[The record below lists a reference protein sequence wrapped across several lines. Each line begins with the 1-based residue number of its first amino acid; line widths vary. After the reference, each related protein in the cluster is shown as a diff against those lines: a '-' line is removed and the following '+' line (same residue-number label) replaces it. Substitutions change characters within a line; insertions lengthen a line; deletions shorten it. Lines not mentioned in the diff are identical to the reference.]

1 MADSVISR
9 GQAVLPAGTTPEAS
23 TFLQIGVF
31 QNAILRLKE
40 YYGSAESACAQ
51 ADWDAYLEESTQSV
65 VPWLLNATKDTLYP
79 LDRFSDGNG
88 LFYQ

>member
-9 GQAVLPAGTTPEAS
+9 GQAVLPPGTTPEAA

-31 QNAILRLKE
+31 QNAILRVKE
-40 YYGSAESACAQ
+40 YYGSLESACAQ

-65 VPWLLNATKDTLYP
+65 TPWLLNATKDTQYP